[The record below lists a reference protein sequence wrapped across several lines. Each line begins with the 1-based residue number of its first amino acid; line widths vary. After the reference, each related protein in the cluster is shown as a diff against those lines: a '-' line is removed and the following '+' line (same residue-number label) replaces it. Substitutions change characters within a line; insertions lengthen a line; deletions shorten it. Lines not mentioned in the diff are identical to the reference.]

1 VSAGG
6 ERAIGVW
13 GAFDT
18 DALGPQIRMRVVVSE
33 LARRRP
39 DLVVRAFA
47 PSGAQRPFAAD
58 AGEPLEALD
67 ERFGARM
74 RELADA
80 LDVVVFS
87 VDVGDLADD
96 QMKLLAGPGSPARL
110 AWHAVGI
117 PDPVSAERAAAVAK
131 AATHADRISLLDD
144 GSAKR
149 WTASGGKEGFPAT
162 AHPALLVP
170 RLFASELL
178 AARLEFLRAIEAW
191 PPDARVIVVQAD
203 AETVPDALVRALTDR
218 PVVAMVADGRAGDA
232 QFAGALVAR
241 LPSARQLPP
250 DAGTEDRV
258 AAIAGAAGVVA
269 TSPVVRD
276 IARAF
281 GVPNASIDAFSSRP
295 DAATLEQILV
305 APRLITDDERRIDDD
320 LDAIA
325 ALAPVPAPGALAW
338 SELAAARAALAA
350 RGRRLT
356 AERVAMA
363 DAVLADRERV
373 AALERRV
380 AELEAAYQ
388 DVRNL
393 EVVRWRVALGDLR
406 TRLHLR
412 RKR

>member
-18 DALGPQIRMRVVVSE
+18 DALGPQLRMRVVVSE

-39 DLVVRAFA
+39 DLAVRAFA
-47 PSGAQRPFAAD
+47 PSGAQHPFAAD

-67 ERFGARM
+67 ERFGARR
-74 RELADA
+74 RELAAA
-80 LDVVVFS
+80 LDLVVFS
-87 VDVGDLADD
+87 VDVGDLAED

-117 PDPVSAERAAAVAK
+117 PDRLIAERAVALEK

-144 GSAKR
+144 GSANR
-149 WTASGGKEGFPAT
+149 WTASGGKAAVPAT
-162 AHPALLVP
+162 AHPALLVA

-191 PPDARVIVVQAD
+191 PPGARVIVVQAD
-203 AETVPDALVRALTDR
+203 AETPPEALVRALANR
-218 PVVAMVADGRAGDA
+218 PVVAMVADGRARDA

-241 LPSARQLPP
+241 VRSARQLPP
-250 DAGTEDRV
+250 DAGTEDHV

-269 TSPVVRD
+269 TSPAVRD

-281 GVPNASIDAFSSRP
+281 GVPYASVDAFTSRP
-295 DAATLEQILV
+295 GTATLEQILV
-305 APRLITDDERRIDDD
+305 APGPITDDEHRIDDD

-325 ALAPVPAPGALAW
+325 ALAPGPAPGALAW
-338 SELAAARAALAA
+338 SELAAARAALEA
-350 RGRRLT
+350 RGRRMT

-373 AALERRV
+373 AGLERRV
-380 AELEAAYQ
+380 ADLDAAYR